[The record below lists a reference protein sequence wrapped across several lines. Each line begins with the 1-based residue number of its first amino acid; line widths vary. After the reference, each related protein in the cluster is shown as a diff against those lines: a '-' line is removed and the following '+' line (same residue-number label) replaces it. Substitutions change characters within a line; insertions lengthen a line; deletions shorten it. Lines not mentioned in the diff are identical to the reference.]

1 MKRELLKKIVKEV
14 IAYVVAIT
22 IVEIVAHKCG
32 WIESSIIDN
41 IIGLTIGFILWEFI
55 MFFVNK
61 RKQK

>member
-1 MKRELLKKIVKEV
+1 MKKRILRKIAEEV

-22 IVEIVAHKCG
+22 IVEIIAHKCG

-41 IIGLTIGFILWEFI
+41 IIGLTIGFILWEVI

-61 RKQK
+61 RKQQ